1 MNSSNILA
9 SLLQAFAANDESLPW
24 GTLRYLIGEAMYG
37 GRVSDSLDRRVL
49 TTYLDEYLGDFL
61 FDSFQPFYFYK
72 TDTVEYRCNQRTQL
86 FCHLLS
92 HLSVPFSLMLHSA

>member
-1 MNSSNILA
+1 MHSNHILA
-9 SLLQAFAANDESLPW
+9 SLLQASAASDESLPW

-72 TDTVEYRCNQRTQL
+72 TDTVEYRCDQRTQVV
-86 FCHLLS
+86 CHLFLTLVL
-92 HLSVPFSLMLHSA
+92 HLA

>member
-1 MNSSNILA
+1 MYKHVCVIGPIAWLVMCNILA
-9 SLLQAFAANDESLPW
+9 SLLQAFAAGDESLPW

-72 TDTVEYRCNQRTQL
+72 TDTVEYRCN
-86 FCHLLS
+86 
-92 HLSVPFSLMLHSA
+92 